1 MSNSAA
7 NFITAWLAAGGKE
20 TRTADLL
27 ELGLESG
34 LPLSANVAR
43 QAHSLGRWLAN
54 NANQPIETEQGAF
67 VIAPGRMDVGVQ
79 FWRLRQV
86 QPPAGPQEGRGF

>member
-43 QAHSLGRWLAN
+43 RAHSLGRWLAN
-54 NANQPIETEQGAF
+54 NANQPIETEQGTYQ
-67 VIAPGRMDVGVQ
+67 IA
-79 FWRLRQV
+79 
-86 QPPAGPQEGRGF
+86 AGKYDHDQYWQIRRV